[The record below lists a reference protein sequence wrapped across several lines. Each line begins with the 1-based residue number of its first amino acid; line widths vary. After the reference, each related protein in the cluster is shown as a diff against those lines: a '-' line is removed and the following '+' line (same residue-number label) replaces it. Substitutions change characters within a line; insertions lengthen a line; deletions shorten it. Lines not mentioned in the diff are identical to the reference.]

1 MIGGRIPSVGVGG
14 LILGGGFFHFSG
26 EYGLAADNVKNFEA
40 VLADGRVV
48 NANAQQHTDLF
59 WALKGG
65 GPNFCRFTS
74 SH

>member
-1 MIGGRIPSVGVGG
+1 MGVGG

-65 GPNFCRFTS
+65 GPNFGRFTS